1 MDASTVCRFMRPDP
15 PTAHEDE
22 SLQNVIEMIVKEKID
37 GIPIVDKNRCVRGLI
52 TRAHVLRLIA
62 QNIDLKAPARE
73 IMKRDI
79 ITISPDTEVQK
90 LITWNVSS
98 LPVIDQDKLVG
109 IVTLDQ
115 VQYYV

>member
-52 TRAHVLRLIA
+52 TRVDYPCSCIA
-62 QNIDLKAPARE
+62 SYCPKH
-73 IMKRDI
+73 
-79 ITISPDTEVQK
+79 
-90 LITWNVSS
+90 
-98 LPVIDQDKLVG
+98 
-109 IVTLDQ
+109 
-115 VQYYV
+115 

>member
-1 MDASTVCRFMRPDP
+1 M
-15 PTAHEDE
+15 
-22 SLQNVIEMIVKEKID
+22 
-37 GIPIVDKNRCVRGLI
+37 I

-109 IVTLDQ
+109 IVTLSDTIRA
-115 VQYYV
+115 YYKSVVNIRNTL